1 MARFI
6 NLKSAAVILIAGI
19 GVIAVYPEAIRYLPY
34 LLLLACPL
42 SMMFMHGGHGSH
54 SEHRQSPAQL
64 MQLREYVCPMHDEVR
79 STFPGEC
86 PVCGME
92 LEPAPTRALRR

>member
-6 NLKSAAVILIAGI
+6 NLKTGAAVVLALAGI
-19 GVIAVYPEAIRYLPY
+19 VAVYPDAIRYLPY

-42 SMMFMHGGHGSH
+42 SMMFMHGGHGGH
-54 SEHRQSPAQL
+54 VEHGQGSGQRTKL
-64 MQLREYVCPMHDEVR
+64 GEYVCPMHDEVR

-92 LEPAPTRALRR
+92 LEPAPTPALRR